1 MVIKYCQNY
10 DEKRGGGGV
19 NYDEIVLKCCQ
30 NGAEILAKL
39 NDFLKPSRSAA
50 I

>member
-1 MVIKYCQNY
+1 MMKN
-10 DEKRGGGGV
+10 EGGGV

-39 NDFLKPSRSAA
+39 NDFLKPTRSAA